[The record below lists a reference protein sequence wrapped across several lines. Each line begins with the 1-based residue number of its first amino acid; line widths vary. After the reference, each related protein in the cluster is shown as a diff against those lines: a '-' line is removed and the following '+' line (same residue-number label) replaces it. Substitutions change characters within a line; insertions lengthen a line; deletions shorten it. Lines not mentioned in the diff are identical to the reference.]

1 MRCRTRSSAG
11 EERWLGELGAEERRI
26 FLRVLERLTRA
37 RMGMTRNGKIE
48 PIMSKPAERVVF
60 SGVQPTSDSLH
71 LGNALGAVSQWVGL
85 QDDFDAFFCVVD
97 LHAITVPQDPE
108 TLRRRTL
115 VTAAQYLALGI
126 DPFRATIFVQSHV
139 PAHTEL
145 AWVLGCFTGFG
156 QASRM
161 TQFKDKSQK
170 EGSDATTVGLFTYPV
185 LMAADV
191 LLYDT
196 DLVPVGEDQR
206 QHLELARD
214 VAQRFNARF
223 PDTFVVPEP
232 MIPKATAKIYD
243 LQDPTAK
250 MSKSAATDA
259 GLISLLDDPAV
270 TAKKIRSAVTDSER
284 EIRFDPE
291 AKPGVSNLLTI
302 QSAVTGTDVD
312 KLVEGYAGR
321 GYGDLKKDTADA
333 VVEFVTPIK
342 TRVDELLADPAE
354 LEGVL
359 AAGAHSGQRGVCE
372 DAAAGI
378 RPVRV
383 SYSNRNS
390 ASTEVGMTEPAKPG
404 ILDRLRARFRWFDHV
419 MRAQERYH
427 DSKGDFYA
435 AGITYFT
442 IFALFPLLMVGFA
455 IARVRAGQPA
465 GPARRDRAT
474 GSSRRC
480 PGDLGQQLVDL
491 MDSAIESRTSV
502 GIIGLA
508 TAAWAGLGWMANLRE
523 ALSQMWGL
531 LRARAARASCEPSSP
546 IWSRCCRRSCAIV
559 VTVAL
564 TALGNS
570 GR

>member
-1 MRCRTRSSAG
+1 
-11 EERWLGELGAEERRI
+11 
-26 FLRVLERLTRA
+26 
-37 RMGMTRNGKIE
+37 
-48 PIMSKPAERVVF
+48 MSKPSERVVF

-71 LGNALGAVSQWVGL
+71 LGNALGAVQQWVGM
-85 QDDFDAFFCVVD
+85 QTEYDAYFCVVD
-97 LHAITVPQDPE
+97 LHAITLPQDPD

-115 VTAAQYLALGI
+115 ATAAQYIAMGI
-126 DPFRATIFVQSHV
+126 DPFEATVFVQSHV
-139 PAHTEL
+139 PAHAEL

-214 VAQRFNARF
+214 VAQRFNSRF
-223 PDTFVVPEP
+223 GDTLVIPEP
-232 MIPKATAKIYD
+232 LIQKATAKIYD

-250 MSKSAATDA
+250 MSKSASTDA
-259 GLISLLDDPAV
+259 GLIGLLDDPKV

-302 QSAVTGTDVD
+302 QAAVTGADVD

-342 TRVDELLADPAE
+342 TRVDELLADTAE

-359 AAGAHSGQRGVCE
+359 AAGATRAKEVSAKTLQRVYE
-372 DAAAGI
+372 
-378 RPVRV
+378 
-383 SYSNRNS
+383 
-390 ASTEVGMTEPAKPG
+390 
-404 ILDRLRARFRWFDHV
+404 RL
-419 MRAQERYH
+419 
-427 DSKGDFYA
+427 
-435 AGITYFT
+435 
-442 IFALFPLLMVGFA
+442 GFLQ
-455 IARVRAGQPA
+455 QP
-465 GPARRDRAT
+465 
-474 GSSRRC
+474 
-480 PGDLGQQLVDL
+480 Q
-491 MDSAIESRTSV
+491 
-502 GIIGLA
+502 
-508 TAAWAGLGWMANLRE
+508 
-523 ALSQMWGL
+523 
-531 LRARAARASCEPSSP
+531 
-546 IWSRCCRRSCAIV
+546 
-559 VTVAL
+559 
-564 TALGNS
+564 
-570 GR
+570 